1 MLFRLVFLK
10 WRLLRLL
17 DGSVASRVW
26 GTRTARMS
34 PPLLSRRSSKKEARH
49 VTLGDFLYRELHS
62 SSVSFVAGAL
72 PLPESQNR
80 THCCPSRIGKRG
92 GPNILSK
99 AGEELPEFFAIDER
113 DHLQVGVWVKFDL
126 CLCREVPCLQTMERR
141 RLRLPTLSVVRFG
154 TIFGRMRHCPRTSAW
169 RKRIR

>member
-17 DGSVASRVW
+17 DGSVAPRVW

-49 VTLGDFLYRELHS
+49 VTLGDFLYREVHS

-99 AGEELPEFFAIDER
+99 AGEELHEFFAIDER
-113 DHLQVGVWVKFDL
+113 DHLQVGVCEIRPVLVPRGTMLADDGEEEIAPADSLCCSLWHHLRSYASLSEDL
-126 CLCREVPCLQTMERR
+126 CVAQ
-141 RLRLPTLSVVRFG
+141 
-154 TIFGRMRHCPRTSAW
+154 
-169 RKRIR
+169 KN